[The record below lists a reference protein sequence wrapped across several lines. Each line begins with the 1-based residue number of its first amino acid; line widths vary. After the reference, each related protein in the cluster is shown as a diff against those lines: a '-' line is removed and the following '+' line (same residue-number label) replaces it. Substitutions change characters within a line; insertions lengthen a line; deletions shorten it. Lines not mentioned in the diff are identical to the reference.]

1 VLSSLAV
8 HFCVVTR
15 KYELKKRAERQAAT
29 RRRIV
34 DATVDLH
41 TSAGPARTTISAI
54 ASRAG
59 VERHTVYAHFPDER
73 SLFDACT
80 AHWAALHPYPDPASW
95 RAMPDP
101 DSRLRAALEELF
113 DWYASVEQDV
123 AVFERDAE
131 VHAQTAA
138 AVAKRRE
145 RTRALRDDLLRGRP
159 RRKTVAAAVAHALEF
174 DTWRSLV
181 REHGL
186 TQKQAVDAMMSF
198 VASV

>member
-1 VLSSLAV
+1 MFTTCIASPPAPNYEYTLLCSDSYPTANVLSSLAV

-101 DSRLRAALEELF
+101 DSRLRAALEEL
-113 DWYASVEQDV
+113 
-123 AVFERDAE
+123 
-131 VHAQTAA
+131 
-138 AVAKRRE
+138 
-145 RTRALRDDLLRGRP
+145 
-159 RRKTVAAAVAHALEF
+159 
-174 DTWRSLV
+174 
-181 REHGL
+181 
-186 TQKQAVDAMMSF
+186 
-198 VASV
+198 